1 MSNPKSETV
10 SESSVSEPPPTQP
23 SVPISY
29 PIKTLEE
36 LESRSYFDSFHYPF
50 NRASVPILNGG
61 SSSLPQR
68 RRLLVCHDMA
78 GGYLDDKWIQG
89 GTNPDAYAI
98 WHWHLIDVFV
108 YFSHSLVTL
117 PPPSWTNTAHR
128 HGVKV
133 LGTFITEWDEGRT
146 ACNTLLSTK
155 ETAHMYAE
163 RLAELAADLGFDGWL
178 INMEVNLDPG
188 QIPNLIEFVDHL
200 SLTMHSSVPGSLV
213 LWYDSV
219 TVEGKL
225 NWQDQLNEHNK
236 PFFDICDGIFVN
248 YTWKEDYPRLSA
260 AVANERKFDVYMGI
274 DVFGR
279 NTYGGGQWNVDVALD
294 LLRKNDVSAAIFA
307 PGWVYETKQAPD
319 FETAQ
324 NSWWGQVEKSWGA
337 PRNFPGPLPFYT
349 NFDQGRG
356 YHISVDGDNVS
367 DSTWC
372 NISCQGLQRF
382 FQQLVVS
389 AHIHTDDHCNDK
401 DGRTRQDMTRKT
413 QATTF
418 VHSGD
423 VVTGIPTSAATREL
437 ETVRFRMELRTPETL
452 LRCLNGDQRREK
464 PQLMLVD
471 PSNSIQVSVDLKE
484 ASYSGGGNIKF
495 KGSLEEKIYFERKIF
510 QVGFLLSELPVHFIY
525 TVKSDSNSSL
535 GLKLEFTSTGDGR
548 RASMLLASRAVNH
561 FSDKFSKVI
570 MTRERKGFSSGW
582 VINEGVVAMSGYTL
596 TEIHAVCYRS
606 DSNDNDGTVAS
617 PSDYFALLGHI
628 TIKTVDYKSDFPL
641 SSSWLVD
648 GTCIKWTSDPLGSKT
663 LDVKISWKLKHENSY
678 LFLKFNVYLVKL
690 SKQAGG
696 NPVTTLE
703 DVKEYLGVAQVSC
716 FYVSDLKVPS
726 DTSTLKFIIQVCSVD
741 GTIQELDES
750 PYYELEVE
758 GP

>member
-1 MSNPKSETV
+1 MIPRLLGVYINRQFLINVRHILRSFVAAIQTSYDFVAMSNPKSETV

-178 INMEVNLDPG
+178 
-188 QIPNLIEFVDHL
+188 
-200 SLTMHSSVPGSLV
+200 
-213 LWYDSV
+213 
-219 TVEGKL
+219 
-225 NWQDQLNEHNK
+225 
-236 PFFDICDGIFVN
+236 
-248 YTWKEDYPRLSA
+248 EDYPRLSA

-372 NISCQGLQRF
+372 NISCQGLQ
-382 FQQLVVS
+382 
-389 AHIHTDDHCNDK
+389 
-401 DGRTRQDMTRKT
+401 
-413 QATTF
+413 
-418 VHSGD
+418 
-423 VVTGIPTSAATREL
+423 
-437 ETVRFRMELRTPETL
+437 
-452 LRCLNGDQRREK
+452 